1 MNLTPTGIF
10 VLLLAFLYLLLII
23 FDLIFHF
30 LGFEGYIAGGQ
41 IVLCLLIIGA
51 VFVLFKRKLR

>member
-1 MNLTPTGIF
+1 MNLTPTGVF
-10 VLLLAFLYLLLII
+10 VLILTILYLLLIV
-23 FDLIFHF
+23 FDLVFHF
-30 LGFEGYIAGGQ
+30 LGFEGYIAAGQ

>member
-10 VLLLAFLYLLLII
+10 VLILALLYLILII
-23 FDLIFHF
+23 SDLVFHF

-51 VFVLFKRKLR
+51 VFVLFKRNLR